1 MNKEERNLPKHYQP
15 LAGDPRTSYDRW
27 KEAPIP
33 FGYRERHEE
42 LNKALREA
50 IERPLPSLPRWQ
62 KLLIGLGSI
71 SFWLFFFWLLT
82 IA

>member
-1 MNKEERNLPKHYQP
+1 MSKDELDFEADWRAYQ
-15 LAGDPRTSYDRW
+15 DEKKF
-27 KEAPIP
+27 KEAPRP
-33 FGYRERHEE
+33 FGYRTRDEE

-50 IERPLPSLPRWQ
+50 IDKPLPTIPRWQ